1 MVTKH
6 NRENCDPIDMNGTPV
21 DETKYRSMI
30 GSLMYLTSSKLDIVH
45 VTCLCAWYQAQITE
59 KHLKEVKRIF
69 RYLRG
74 TVNIGLWY
82 TKASGFEL
90 TGFLDADHARCQDTF
105 KSTSEGT
112 QFLGEKL
119 VSWSSK
125 KQDYTSLSTMEAE
138 YASLSACCTQVLW
151 MRTQLT
157 DYGFHFDKIS
167 IYCDSKLT
175 IAISCN
181 PVQHSRTKDITVCY
195 HFIKE
200 HVEKRSPIG
209 IDFVLRPTT
218 FGLTFHFKALSLD
231 NVYLFGSSPWT
242 IKAHSDPVYKDLQLV
257 SEPRGS
263 RSRVYKVFLAVN
275 TACYTFNRVRVTKP
289 QNKTPYELLFGHKP
303 ILSYIR
309 PFGCH
314 VTILNTLSPL
324 GKFDGKSDEGFLVGY
339 SVNSK
344 AFRVYNLVTKRVEVN
359 LHVNFLEEKPNVQG
373 LGHRWMFDLD
383 YLTDSMNYIPVSLQN
398 QANPAGSKEVIDID
412 EQTDEAAELMVVS
425 STSLK
430 GATRKAAVSEKI
442 ATKKPSSTPI
452 SKSADDIMTFRKEL
466 DALALKHLGPVHT
479 TPPTSTNPVNTGS
492 GNLNTGFEQVTPG
505 NREAISP
512 SANHVEEVF
521 SDADDDEMPK
531 IRIYDKSSEGIFDQA
546 SYDDDGIIT
555 DFNNLPDEVDV
566 TTNPTLRIHNA
577 HPQSQ
582 ILGDPNTPVQTRS
595 SLKKI
600 TEAHATSQKAL
611 EDGSWVEAM
620 QEELL
625 QFKLQQVWVLVDLP
639 NGAKVIE
646 AIRLFLPLH
655 LNGILVFQ
663 MDVKSAFYMGH
674 LFDEEVYVSQP
685 PGFVDPDHP
694 TKVYK
699 VVKALYGLHQAPRA
713 WYATLSTFLEKHG
726 YKRGH
731 HDKTLFIRRNT
742 QKGFHGWFQV
752 YMLMISFWVYQQQFL
767 VVNEFKALMQS
778 KIFKEF
784 LGELTFFLGL
794 QVKQNKGGIFISQ
807 DKYVAEILKKFALV
821 NVKAAITPM
830 RLCCLLT
837 RMRKLLD
844 VDVHLYQI
852 YVRFSPKDLLI
863 SKWQEELFKYLKGKP
878 NLGLWYPRESPLHL
892 EAFSDSDY
900 GGSNLDR
907 KSTTGGCQFLGQRL
921 ISWQCKKQTIVATS
935 TTEAEY
941 VAAAKLLWDKCCGF
955 KSPIVG
961 LWYALT
967 ANPTIYDSLVKQ
979 FWQRALFAILELDG
993 SLEINATS
1001 ELPIRYKSLGG
1012 QIRDSLQLDDATG
1025 ITMLPN
1031 ADLFEAGSLTKKIF
1045 GNMKRGFQGAPRP
1058 LLPSM
1063 LLVATNPNAGQ
1074 EHDAQAQSQPTPPP
1088 PPIPSP
1094 TPPPIT
1100 TSPPPPIPSPTP
1112 PPIPTPTP
1120 PSIPTP
1126 TPPPTSPPPP
1136 ETEPTTAEYIYK
1148 EHSPV
1153 HHHFSPS
1160 QEQAPSRFAYG
1171 DLLSHSFQVDFQE
1184 LLALNW
1190 ISRTNQANH
1199 GECNSE
1205 ASQKV
1210 ERSWTGF

>member
-1 MVTKH
+1 M
-6 NRENCDPIDMNGTPV
+6 ENCDPIGTPMETKHKLDLDTNETPV
-21 DETKYRSMI
+21 DATKYQSMI
-30 GSLMYLTSSKLDIVH
+30 SSLMCLTSSILDIVH
-45 VTCLCAWYQAQITE
+45 ATFLCGQYRAQPTE
-59 KHLKEVKRIF
+59 KHLKEVKKIF

-82 TKASGFEL
+82 TKDSGFEL
-90 TGFLDADHARCQDTF
+90 TGFSDVDHAGCQDTF
-105 KSTSEGT
+105 KSTSGGN
-112 QFLGEKL
+112 QFLGKKL

-125 KQDYTSLSTMEAE
+125 KQDYTSLSTTEAE
-138 YASLSACCTQVLW
+138 YVSLSACCTQVLW

-157 DYGFHFDKIS
+157 DYGFHFDKIP
-167 IYCDSKLT
+167 IYCDSKST

-242 IKAHSDPVYKDLQLV
+242 IKAHSDPVYKDLQVV

-263 RSRVYKVFLAVN
+263 QSRVYKTHTYL
-275 TACYTFNRVRVTKP
+275 P
-289 QNKTPYELLFGHKP
+289 LFGQKQ
-303 ILSYIR
+303 S
-309 PFGCH
+309 
-314 VTILNTLSPL
+314 TLLAIPSTGPL

-479 TPPTSTNPVNTGS
+479 TAPTSTNPVNTGS

-505 NREAISP
+505 NMEAISP

-521 SDADDDEMPK
+521 SDADDDEMPE

-600 TEAHATSQKAL
+600 TKAHATSQKAL

-852 YVRFSPKDLLI
+852 YVRFPSCTYCFRPDI
-863 SKWQEELFKYLKGKP
+863 MYAVCGLFTFSG
-878 NLGLWYPRESPLHL
+878 SLHL
-892 EAFSDSDY
+892 PWPVI
-900 GGSNLDR
+900 DR
-907 KSTTGGCQFLGQRL
+907 F
-921 ISWQCKKQTIVATS
+921 
-935 TTEAEY
+935 
-941 VAAAKLLWDKCCGF
+941 
-955 KSPIVG
+955 
-961 LWYALT
+961 
-967 ANPTIYDSLVKQ
+967 
-979 FWQRALFAILELDG
+979 
-993 SLEINATS
+993 
-1001 ELPIRYKSLGG
+1001 
-1012 QIRDSLQLDDATG
+1012 
-1025 ITMLPN
+1025 
-1031 ADLFEAGSLTKKIF
+1031 
-1045 GNMKRGFQGAPRP
+1045 
-1058 LLPSM
+1058 
-1063 LLVATNPNAGQ
+1063 
-1074 EHDAQAQSQPTPPP
+1074 
-1088 PPIPSP
+1088 
-1094 TPPPIT
+1094 
-1100 TSPPPPIPSPTP
+1100 
-1112 PPIPTPTP
+1112 
-1120 PSIPTP
+1120 
-1126 TPPPTSPPPP
+1126 
-1136 ETEPTTAEYIYK
+1136 
-1148 EHSPV
+1148 
-1153 HHHFSPS
+1153 
-1160 QEQAPSRFAYG
+1160 
-1171 DLLSHSFQVDFQE
+1171 
-1184 LLALNW
+1184 
-1190 ISRTNQANH
+1190 
-1199 GECNSE
+1199 
-1205 ASQKV
+1205 SQKAQV
-1210 ERSWTGF
+1210 IM